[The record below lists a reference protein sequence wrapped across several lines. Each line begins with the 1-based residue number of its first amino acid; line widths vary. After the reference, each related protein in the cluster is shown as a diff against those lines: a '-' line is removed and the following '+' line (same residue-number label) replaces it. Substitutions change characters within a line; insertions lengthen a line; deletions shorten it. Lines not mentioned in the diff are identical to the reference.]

1 MVETGSILPLWLH
14 LASIALPLVTALW
27 ILFHRSFREETLTLL
42 MLLSLLLFS
51 KNILLYLPGFKTGTA
66 AVYYSLFETG
76 EFALLLLLF
85 KSSFRNPLLRT
96 ITNYLLVAFLSVIL
110 TLHFSHPDT
119 NYLKPVA
126 LVQAAFLVFFS
137 LANLSVLIKNQYVF
151 IFHSPLFWIAGG
163 TLFYSCMV
171 LAAELISMQGWLN
184 QQGEEKILL
193 IACFALVRLFFYF
206 VAAIINRHGPLEDEL
221 RNITGASPEHRH
233 QQ

>member
-51 KNILLYLPGFKTGTA
+51 KNILLYLSAFNISTTA
-66 AVYYSLFETG
+66 AYYSLFETG
-76 EFALLLLLF
+76 EFVLLILLF
-85 KSSFRNPLLRT
+85 RSSFTKSFSRAA
-96 ITNYLLVAFLSVIL
+96 TNYLLVAFLSVIL
-110 TLHFSHPDT
+110 TLHFSRPDT
-119 NYLKPVA
+119 GYLKPVA
-126 LVQAAFLVFFS
+126 LVQAALLVFFS

-163 TLFYSCMV
+163 TFFYCCMV
-171 LAAELISMQGWLN
+171 LAAELISKQGWLN

-193 IACFALVRLFFYF
+193 IACFALVRLVFYF

-221 RNITGASPEHRH
+221 RNITGASPEHRY